1 MGSDNPDRESVLNRL
16 TVLDFMAVDL
26 ALYLDTH
33 PDDKE
38 VIEKYNS
45 VLEEAE
51 EVRCEYEKLFGPLC
65 SFRSESPK
73 DFFKWIE
80 CPWPW
85 TRKFNYFIEG
95 EEC

>member
-1 MGSDNPDRESVLNRL
+1 MFINRDTILNRL

-26 ALYLDTH
+26 HLYLDTH
-33 PDDKE
+33 PDDTE

-45 VLEEAE
+45 IVEQAE
-51 EVRCEYEKLFGPLC
+51 EVRYEYEKNFGPLC
-65 SFRSESPK
+65 SFRSKSP
-73 DFFKWIE
+73 DCSFKWID

-85 TRKFNYFIEG
+85 KNKFNYYIEG